1 VEPFRVICET
11 CRSRLKIRSAA
22 AIGEIHAC
30 PKCGSMVQIAPPAGW
45 TADAA
50 TPALAGAL
58 ASVSSEPALSISPSS
73 STIVPADFGVD
84 LLAEPIA
91 ARAVAPVIA
100 ETSQPVLEAAAA
112 GISPV
117 VWWAVGGAAVF
128 VVAGLTYVLWPGGT
142 KEIAKPAPA
151 AAVTTTAAPVVPSA
165 DSKSNEQTPTAP
177 ADQQAA
183 AEPAPYAVDHS
194 TNAPVAAPSEE
205 PKESAATLAPAEP
218 TETLVAK
225 TDDEAA
231 KPQPA
236 TTPAAANAPE
246 HVLKFDPLD
255 FDPDHLSLS
264 LSPAASTS
272 SIPPESPGEIAPG
285 EAASAAGNSK
295 ETNTPAAADLLPPPT
310 PNQAVNV
317 RRGPAAAEDARP
329 LDTAQH
335 LAMNVKSLQLTEI
348 PLARFVDTLADMAG
362 VPITLDPRTL
372 ELNGQSP
379 RSTVSFDMANVTLEK
394 VLQDALAE
402 LRLELVEQD
411 GHVGIALAD
420 GDERRVVDFDV
431 KDLTA
436 DADAG
441 AIAKLLERFV
451 GPPTWKAN
459 GGKGTIEVEGGT
471 LHIDQSLL
479 VRREALIFCERL
491 RAARGLA
498 LRSKYPAELLTVDSP
513 YEKLATK
520 LNQSTTFTFLAW
532 TRLAD
537 VVHQWQD
544 MSGLTI
550 LVDWS
555 ALRDIDLGPSSPVA
569 CSTLDRPWS
578 EALDGVLEP
587 LGLGWWAID
596 GQTLQITSL
605 DALERIER
613 VEFYSVPTKLRDQF
627 ATGDALIESLQKEA
641 ADRPVKHGNPGNIR
655 MELDEPSGRL
665 IVRATPAVQRFL
677 SGRLTSAAKQ

>member
-1 VEPFRVICET
+1 MEPFRVICET

-58 ASVSSEPALSISPSS
+58 VNVSSEPALSISPSS

-84 LLAEPIA
+84 LLTEPIA
-91 ARAVAPVIA
+91 ARAATPVIA
-100 ETSQPVLEAAAA
+100 ESPQPVLEAAAA

-128 VVAGLTYVLWPGGT
+128 VVAGLTYVLWPGGS
-142 KEIAKPAPA
+142 KVIATPMPVVA
-151 AAVTTTAAPVVPSA
+151 ASTASTPIVPPVDSKADGQAIAEPDPYTVDQLKQAPVV
-165 DSKSNEQTPTAP
+165 AP
-177 ADQQAA
+177 A
-183 AEPAPYAVDHS
+183 
-194 TNAPVAAPSEE
+194 EE
-205 PKESAATLAPAEP
+205 PGESAATSLPEEP
-218 TETLVAK
+218 TEILASK

-231 KPQPA
+231 KPPAA
-236 TTPAAANAPE
+236 TTPPPAANAPG

-264 LSPAASTS
+264 SSPAASTS
-272 SIPPESPGEIAPG
+272 SIPPESPSETAPG
-285 EAASAAGNSK
+285 EAASAAGNSE
-295 ETNTPAAADLLPPPT
+295 ETKTPAAADLLPPPA
-310 PNQAVNV
+310 PNQPINV
-317 RRGPAAAEDARP
+317 RRGPAAAEDSRP

-335 LAMNVKSLQLTEI
+335 LAMNVKSLQLTETS
-348 PLARFVDTLADMAG
+348 LARFIETLAEMAG
-362 VPITLDPRTL
+362 VPITLDPLTL

-379 RSTVSFDMANVTLEK
+379 RSTVSVDVADTTLEK

-402 LRLELVEQD
+402 QRLDLVEQD
-411 GHVGIALAD
+411 GRVGIALAG
-420 GDERRVVDFDV
+420 GDERRAVDFDV
-431 KDLTA
+431 KDLVGE
-436 DADAG
+436 ADAG
-441 AIAKLLERFV
+441 GIAKLLERFV
-451 GPPTWKAN
+451 APPTWKAN
-459 GGKGTIEVEGGT
+459 GGKGTIEVDGGT
-471 LHIDQSLL
+471 LHVDQSLV

-498 LRSKYPAELLTVDSP
+498 LRSKYPPTLLSVDSP
-513 YEKLATK
+513 YDKLSTT

-532 TRLAD
+532 SRLAD
-537 VVHQWQD
+537 VVQQWQE

-555 ALRDIDLGPSSPVA
+555 ALRDSNLGPSSPLA
-569 CSTLDRPWS
+569 CSTLDRPWA

-587 LGLGWWAID
+587 LGLGWWAVD

-613 VEFYSVPTKLRDQF
+613 VEFYSVPKKLRDQF
-627 ATGDALIESLQKEA
+627 ATGGALIESVQKEIA
-641 ADRPVKHGNPGNIR
+641 ERPNKHEKPGDIR
-655 MELDEPSGRL
+655 MERDEPSGRL
-665 IVRATPAVQRFL
+665 IVRATPTVQRFL
-677 SGRLTSAAKQ
+677 AGRLNGAAKQ